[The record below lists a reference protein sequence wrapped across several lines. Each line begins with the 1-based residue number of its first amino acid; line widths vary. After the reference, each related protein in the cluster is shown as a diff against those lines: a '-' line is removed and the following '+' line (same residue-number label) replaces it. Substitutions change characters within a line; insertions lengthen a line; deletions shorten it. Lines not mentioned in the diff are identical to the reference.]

1 MIQTEITFF
10 EMIQKLFEK
19 EYNLNQANALFNL
32 DFLIHESNV
41 DGIRGPVALQIEYFN
56 LEHTMYSHVL
66 DSIISQRI
74 NYVKRELKTKEII
87 KNAIIV
93 TNLNNDVIEEY
104 TSINVVS
111 KEIAVWGRNE
121 IEALLKKHSDIIIDS
136 PDEIFLD
143 SLNEEI
149 SELITHPEKR
159 EEQIRYNNNKYIEML
174 KNSLLYKQLSLF
186 LGAGVSMSA
195 NLPAWSKL
203 VQQLYFKALN
213 ENGVQMF
220 DIDKQSDAYWKLTSH
235 LGEMNLLIRT
245 RYAKSLIKSN
255 FLATVREHLYKNSK
269 GTSQLLKEI
278 AKLCVSNTKEL
289 SGVKSVI
296 TYNFD
301 DLLEQHI
308 EISNGEY
315 TSIWKEEQ
323 SHVQGCLPIYHVH
336 GFLPQSYTIND
347 SIIFSEDDYHRVYK
361 DMYSW
366 SNLIQLNR
374 LRDSNGLFIGLSLS
388 DPNIRRLLDASRTN
402 SKRNHFIIMRRV
414 YTEGNVRYTSDMS
427 NEVMEIIKPL
437 ETDHF
442 LRKQYPQVF
451 LSQETVQEAM
461 LTEELL
467 IEKDLNSLGLN
478 VIWVNDF
485 EEISTCLSN
494 IIIK

>member
-1 MIQTEITFF
+1 
-10 EMIQKLFEK
+10 
-19 EYNLNQANALFNL
+19 
-32 DFLIHESNV
+32 
-41 DGIRGPVALQIEYFN
+41 
-56 LEHTMYSHVL
+56 
-66 DSIISQRI
+66 
-74 NYVKRELKTKEII
+74 
-87 KNAIIV
+87 
-93 TNLNNDVIEEY
+93 
-104 TSINVVS
+104 
-111 KEIAVWGRNE
+111 
-121 IEALLKKHSDIIIDS
+121 
-136 PDEIFLD
+136 
-143 SLNEEI
+143 
-149 SELITHPEKR
+149 
-159 EEQIRYNNNKYIEML
+159 
-174 KNSLLYKQLSLF
+174 
-186 LGAGVSMSA
+186 
-195 NLPAWSKL
+195 
-203 VQQLYFKALN
+203 
-213 ENGVQMF
+213 
-220 DIDKQSDAYWKLTSH
+220 
-235 LGEMNLLIRT
+235 MNLLIPT
-245 RYAKSLIKSN
+245 RYAKSLIKSD

-278 AKLCVSNTKEL
+278 ANLCVSNTKEL

-308 EISNGEY
+308 EILNGEY

-347 SIIFSEDDYHRVYK
+347 PIIFSEDDYHRIYK

-366 SNLIQLNR
+366 SNLIQINR

-437 ETDHF
+437 KTDHV

-494 IIIK
+494 IIVN